1 MKFASALIAC
11 SLILLAGN
19 NNLVDGKVIKTNH
32 GDIIFK
38 DDTEPYD
45 NNFKNVKALE
55 KALETLTEE
64 QKQEYL
70 VKQSYIKDDETHKKY
85 YRQVYEAKNYPTD
98 WWNIPD
104 PDWKDFQ
111 DKDKPIFFKEKILSW
126 SKQKNENLSK
136 AQVTAPKK

>member
-11 SLILLAGN
+11 SLMLLAGN
-19 NNLVDGKVIKTNH
+19 NNLVDGKVIKTKH

-64 QKQEYL
+64 
-70 VKQSYIKDDETHKKY
+70 
-85 YRQVYEAKNYPTD
+85 
-98 WWNIPD
+98 
-104 PDWKDFQ
+104 
-111 DKDKPIFFKEKILSW
+111 
-126 SKQKNENLSK
+126 
-136 AQVTAPKK
+136 

>member
-64 QKQEYL
+64 QKQEY
-70 VKQSYIKDDETHKKY
+70 

>member
-19 NNLVDGKVIKTNH
+19 NNLVDGKVIKTKH

-64 QKQEYL
+64 QKQE
-70 VKQSYIKDDETHKKY
+70 Y